1 MKIEWARQAVD
12 DLGTIRTYIAES
24 DPCSAAKI
32 AGQILT
38 SVTMLSETPHRG
50 RPGRVPGTREL
61 ILPGTPYIVVY
72 RVSSDTLQIIA
83 VLHSSLNWP

>member
-12 DLGTIRTYIAES
+12 DLGNIRAYIAES
-24 DPCSAAKI
+24 DPGSAQTIANKI
-32 AGQILT
+32 LS
-38 SVTMLSETPHRG
+38 SVTMLNETPHRG

-61 ILPGTPYIVVY
+61 ILPGTPYIIIY